1 MTTTVEPEACRTMH
15 INHQHI
21 LSSVPEGIVATDTR
35 GIIVFT
41 NDAADRIMN
50 LTVRQQAGN
59 HISAISN
66 YLSELLATCLDQK
79 KTMRFRD
86 FQFNGKRMEVEIS
99 PILKN
104 KNTVGVIYSLKE
116 KYVFNAGDG
125 LSTSQML
132 QLQLDAVFNFSEL
145 GTWILDSQGVVL
157 KLNPAAEKLIGINA
171 TDIQGKNIEL
181 LAEKGI
187 IDQALTPH
195 ILKSKRPVTKLL
207 HVKKT
212 DRYVMSTGMPVKDQ
226 NGNILL
232 VVVHELDITTLKN
245 LQGQLDELRVLTEK
259 YKDELSHLNLLDIK
273 THGIISE
280 SQEMKQVI
288 NVVLKLARFDVSN
301 ILIQGESGT
310 GKGLIAQFI
319 HKSGKRKSKP
329 FIQVN
334 CAALPETLL
343 EAELFGFEKG
353 SFTGAGARGKIG
365 LFEMAQHGT
374 ILLDEIGELP
384 LALQSKLLKCLDDH
398 EIMHIGGLKP
408 IKIDCT
414 IIAATNRDLKTRVAE
429 KKFREDLYHRL
440 NAFSVQ
446 LPSLRKRPED
456 IVALTSFFLD
466 KYNQK
471 YNMQK
476 RLSLKAIN
484 SLQQYKFPGN
494 VRELKNIL
502 KQGVV
507 MHDEE
512 VLDDILPT
520 DRMSRKAYR
529 WPSME
534 DDAGL
539 DLNELMNNFEKSI
552 LGHAMGQCK
561 STRQAAA
568 YLNTSQSRIARLLKK
583 HGMTSGKRRT

>member
-1 MTTTVEPEACRTMH
+1 MN

-21 LSSVPEGIVATDTR
+21 LRSVPEGIIATDTQ
-35 GIIVFT
+35 GIMVFI

-50 LTVRQQAGN
+50 LTFRQQAGS
-59 HISAISN
+59 HISTISN
-66 YLSELLATCLDQK
+66 YLSELLTECLEQK
-79 KTMRFRD
+79 KPMRFRD
-86 FQFNGKRMEVEIS
+86 FQCNGKRMEVEIS
-99 PILKN
+99 PIFK
-104 KNTVGVIYSLKE
+104 KKAIVGVVYSLKV
-116 KYVFNAGDG
+116 KYVFKAGDG

-132 QLQLDAVFNFSEL
+132 QLQLDAVFDFSEL
-145 GTWILDSQGVVL
+145 GTWILDGNGIVL

-171 TDIQGKNIEL
+171 TDIRGKNIEL

-195 ILKSKRPVTKLL
+195 ILNSKRPVTKLL
-207 HVKKT
+207 HVLKT
-212 DRYVMSTGMPVKDQ
+212 DRYVMSTGMPILDQ
-226 NGNILL
+226 EGNILL
-232 VVVHELDITTLKN
+232 VVVQELDITTLRN
-245 LQGQLDELRVLTEK
+245 LQGQLDELRVLAEK
-259 YKDELSHLNLLDIK
+259 YQDELSHLNLLDSK

-280 SQEMKQVI
+280 SKEMKQVL

-319 HKSGKRKSKP
+319 HKSGKRKAKP

-334 CAALPETLL
+334 CAALPGTLL

-353 SFTGAGARGKIG
+353 SFTGAGTKGKIG

-384 LALQSKLLKCLDDH
+384 LSLQSKLLKCLDEH

-408 IKIDCT
+408 IKVDCT
-414 IIAATNRDLKTRVAE
+414 IIAATNRDLKNRVAE

-440 NAFSVQ
+440 NTFSIK
-446 LPSLRKRPED
+446 LPSLRQRPED
-456 IVALTSFFLD
+456 IVALTKFFLD
-466 KYNQK
+466 KYNRK

-476 RLSLKAIN
+476 RLSFKAVH
-484 SLQQYKFPGN
+484 SLQQYEFPGN

-502 KQGVV
+502 NQGVV

-512 VLDDILPT
+512 VLNDILPPGGKLPKQYPW
-520 DRMSRKAYR
+520 S
-529 WPSME
+529 SIEE
-534 DDAGL
+534 DARL
-539 DLNELMNNFEKSI
+539 DLTELINNFEKSI
-552 LGHAMGQCK
+552 LDHAMGQCK

-583 HGMTSGKRRT
+583 HRMSSSYRRL

>member
-1 MTTTVEPEACRTMH
+1 M

-21 LSSVPEGIVATDTR
+21 LKSIPEGIIATDTQ
-35 GIIVFT
+35 GAMIFI
-41 NDAADRIMN
+41 NEAAIRIMK
-50 LTVRQQAGN
+50 LTVRQQVGS

-66 YLSELLATCLDQK
+66 YLSELLSECLEQK
-79 KTMRFRD
+79 KSMRFRD
-86 FQFNGKRMEVEIS
+86 FQCNGKRMEVEIS
-99 PILKN
+99 PILKGSN
-104 KNTVGVIYSLKE
+104 SVGAVYKLKE
-116 KYVFNAGDG
+116 KYVFKAGDG

-145 GTWILDSQGVVL
+145 GTWILDGVGTVL
-157 KLNPAAEKLIGINA
+157 KLNQAAEKLIGINA

-181 LAEKGI
+181 LAEKGV

-207 HVKKT
+207 HVLKT
-212 DRYVMSTGMPVKDQ
+212 DRYVMSTGMPVMDQ
-226 NGNILL
+226 DGNILL
-232 VVVHELDITTLKN
+232 VVVQELDITTLRN
-245 LQGQLDELRVLTEK
+245 LQGQLDELRVLAEK

-273 THGIISE
+273 TQGIISE
-280 SQEMKQVI
+280 SKEMKQVL

-319 HKSGKRKSKP
+319 HKTGKRKDKP

-353 SFTGAGARGKIG
+353 SFTGAGAKGKIG

-384 LALQSKLLKCLDDH
+384 LSLQSKLLKCLDDH
-398 EIMHIGGLKP
+398 EIMHIGGLRS

-440 NAFSVQ
+440 NAFSIE
-446 LPSLRKRPED
+446 LPPLRRRPED
-456 IVALTSFFLD
+456 IVALTNFFLD

-476 RLSLKAIN
+476 RLSLKALH
-484 SLQQYKFPGN
+484 SLQQYEFPGN

-507 MHDEE
+507 MQDEK
-512 VLDDILPT
+512 VLDEILPPNLL
-520 DRMSRKAYR
+520 SQKEHR
-529 WPSME
+529 WPAME
-534 DDAGL
+534 YDAEL
-539 DLNELMNNFEKSI
+539 DLAELINNFEKSI
-552 LGHAMGQCK
+552 LDHAMGQCK
-561 STRQAAA
+561 STRKAAA
-568 YLNTSQSRIARLLKK
+568 YLNTSQSKIARLLKK
-583 HGMTSGKRRT
+583 HRMSANHRGQ

>member
-1 MTTTVEPEACRTMH
+1 MH

-21 LSSVPEGIVATDTR
+21 LESVPEGIIATDTQ
-35 GIIVFT
+35 GIMVFI
-41 NDAADRIMN
+41 NDAADRILS
-50 LTVRQQAGN
+50 LTFRQQAGS

-66 YLSELLATCLDQK
+66 YLSELLSKCLEQK

-86 FQFNGKRMEVEIS
+86 FQYNGKRMEVEIS
-99 PILKN
+99 PILK
-104 KNTVGVIYSLKE
+104 KKEIVGVIYSLKE
-116 KYVFNAGDG
+116 KYVFKAGDG

-145 GTWILDSQGVVL
+145 GTWILDSKGIVL
-157 KLNPAAEKLIGINA
+157 KLNHAAEKLIGINA
-171 TDIQGKNIEL
+171 TDIQGKNIQL

-195 ILKSKRPVTKLL
+195 ILKAKRPVTKLL

-212 DRYVMSTGMPVKDQ
+212 DRYVMSTGMPVMDQ
-226 NGNILL
+226 GGNILL
-232 VVVHELDITTLKN
+232 VVVQELDITTLKN
-245 LQGQLDELRVLTEK
+245 LQGQLDELRVLAEK

-280 SQEMKQVI
+280 SKEMKQLI

-319 HKSGKRKSKP
+319 HKSGKRKNKP

-334 CAALPETLL
+334 CAALPKTLL

-353 SFTGAGARGKIG
+353 SFTGAGSKGKIG

-384 LALQSKLLKCLDDH
+384 LSLQSKLLKCLDDH

-429 KKFREDLYHRL
+429 KKFREDLFHRL

-456 IVALTSFFLD
+456 IVALTNFFLD
-466 KYNQK
+466 KYNRK

-476 RLSLKAIN
+476 RLSLKAMN
-484 SLQQYKFPGN
+484 SLQQYNFPGN

-512 VLDDILPT
+512 VLDEILTPPP
-520 DRMSRKAYR
+520 DRPPQKGYR
-529 WPSME
+529 WPSIEE
-534 DDAGL
+534 DTRL
-539 DLNELMNNFEKSI
+539 NLNELINSFEKSI
-552 LGHAMGQCK
+552 LDHAMVRCK
-561 STRQAAA
+561 STRKAAA
-568 YLNTSQSRIARLLKK
+568 YLNTSQSRIARLQKK
-583 HGMTSGKRRT
+583 HRMSSSGRRT

>member
-1 MTTTVEPEACRTMH
+1 MN

-21 LSSVPEGIVATDTR
+21 LKSVSEGIIATDTQ
-35 GIIVFT
+35 GTIVFI

-50 LTVRQQAGN
+50 LTIHQQAGS

-66 YLSELLATCLDQK
+66 YLSEILAECLEQK
-79 KTMRFRD
+79 KPMRFRD
-86 FQFNGKRMEVEIS
+86 FQCNGKRMEVEIS
-99 PILKN
+99 PILK
-104 KNTVGVIYSLKE
+104 KKIIVGAVYSLKE
-116 KYVFNAGDG
+116 KYVFKTGAD

-145 GTWILDSQGVVL
+145 GTWVLDGNGVVL
-157 KLNPAAEKLIGINA
+157 KLNPAAEKLIGIKEA
-171 TDIQGKNIEL
+171 DIKGEDIEL
-181 LAEKGI
+181 LAKKGV

-195 ILKSKRPVTKLL
+195 ILKTKRPVTKLL
-207 HVKKT
+207 HVLKT
-212 DRYVMSTGMPVKDQ
+212 DRYVMSTGMPVMDQ
-226 NGNILL
+226 DGNILL
-232 VVVHELDITTLKN
+232 VVVQELDITTLKN
-245 LQGQLDELRVLTEK
+245 LQGQLDELRVLAEK

-273 THGIISE
+273 TQGIISE
-280 SQEMKQVI
+280 SKEMKQVL

-319 HKSGKRKSKP
+319 HNSGKRKRKP

-353 SFTGAGARGKIG
+353 SFTGAGVKGKIG
-365 LFEMAQHGT
+365 LFEMAQQGT

-384 LALQSKLLKCLDDH
+384 LSLQSKLLKCLDDH

-414 IIAATNRDLKTRVAE
+414 IIAATNRDLETRVAE

-440 NAFSVQ
+440 NAFSIQ
-446 LPSLRKRPED
+446 LPPLRQRPED
-456 IVALTSFFLD
+456 IAALTNFFLD

-471 YNMQK
+471 YNLRK
-476 RLSLKAIN
+476 RLSLKAVH
-484 SLQQYKFPGN
+484 SLQQYEFPGN

-512 VLDDILPT
+512 VLDDILPPG
-520 DRMSRKAYR
+520 RQSQKEYR
-529 WPSME
+529 WPSIE
-534 DDAGL
+534 DDTKL
-539 DLNELMNNFEKSI
+539 DLAELINNFEKSI
-552 LGHAMGQCK
+552 LDHAMGQCHT
-561 STRQAAA
+561 TRQAAA
-568 YLNTSQSRIARLLKK
+568 YLNTSQSKIARLLKK
-583 HGMTSGKRRT
+583 HRMSSSYRRL

>member
-1 MTTTVEPEACRTMH
+1 MN

-21 LSSVPEGIVATDTR
+21 LRSVPEGIIATDTQ
-35 GIIVFT
+35 GIMVFI

-50 LTVRQQAGN
+50 MTFRQQAGS
-59 HISAISN
+59 HISTISN
-66 YLSELLATCLDQK
+66 YLSELLTECIEQEK
-79 KTMRFRD
+79 PMRFRD
-86 FQFNGKRMEVEIS
+86 FQCNGKRMEVEIS
-99 PILKN
+99 PIFK
-104 KNTVGVIYSLKE
+104 KKTIVGVVYSLKV
-116 KYVFNAGDG
+116 KYVFKAGDG

-132 QLQLDAVFNFSEL
+132 QLQLDAVFDFSEL
-145 GTWILDSQGVVL
+145 GTWILDGNGIVL

-171 TDIQGKNIEL
+171 TDIEGKNIEL

-195 ILKSKRPVTKLL
+195 ILNSKRPVTKLL
-207 HVKKT
+207 HVLKT
-212 DRYVMSTGMPVKDQ
+212 DRYVMSTGMPILDQ
-226 NGNILL
+226 EGNILL
-232 VVVHELDITTLKN
+232 VVVQELDITTLRN
-245 LQGQLDELRVLTEK
+245 LQGQLDELRVLAEK
-259 YKDELSHLNLLDIK
+259 YQDELSHLNLLDSK

-280 SQEMKQVI
+280 SKEMKQVL

-319 HKSGKRKSKP
+319 HKSGKRKAKP

-334 CAALPETLL
+334 CAALPGTLL

-353 SFTGAGARGKIG
+353 SFTGAGTKGKIG

-384 LALQSKLLKCLDDH
+384 LSLQSKLLKCLDDH

-408 IKIDCT
+408 IKVDCT
-414 IIAATNRDLKTRVAE
+414 IIAATNRDLKNRVAE

-440 NAFSVQ
+440 NTFSIK
-446 LPSLRKRPED
+446 LPSLRQRPED
-456 IVALTSFFLD
+456 IVALTKFFLN
-466 KYNQK
+466 KYNRK

-476 RLSLKAIN
+476 RLSFKAVHR
-484 SLQQYKFPGN
+484 LQQYEFPGN

-502 KQGVV
+502 NQGVV

-512 VLDDILPT
+512 VLNDILPPGGKLPKQYPW
-520 DRMSRKAYR
+520 S
-529 WPSME
+529 SIEE
-534 DDAGL
+534 DARL
-539 DLNELMNNFEKSI
+539 DLTELINNFEKSI
-552 LGHAMGQCK
+552 LDHAMGQCK

-583 HGMTSGKRRT
+583 HRMSSSYRRL

>member
-1 MTTTVEPEACRTMH
+1 MEAGHTMN
-15 INHQHI
+15 INHQQI
-21 LSSVPEGIVATDTR
+21 LKSVPESIIATDTQ
-35 GIIVFT
+35 GTMIFI
-41 NDAADRIMN
+41 NDAANRIMN
-50 LTVRQQAGN
+50 LTFRQQAGS
-59 HISAISN
+59 HVSAISN
-66 YLSELLATCLDQK
+66 YLSEMLSECLKQK

-86 FQFNGKRMEVEIS
+86 FQLNGKRMEVEIS
-99 PILKN
+99 PILKE
-104 KNTVGVIYSLKE
+104 KTIVGLVYSLKE
-116 KYVFNAGDG
+116 KYVFKTGVG

-145 GTWILDSQGVVL
+145 GTWILDNQGVVL

-171 TDIQGKNIEL
+171 TDIQGKHIEL

-207 HVKKT
+207 HVLKT
-212 DRYVMSTGMPVKDQ
+212 DRYVMSTGMPVLDQ

-232 VVVHELDITTLKN
+232 VVVQELDITTLKN
-245 LQGQLDELRVLTEK
+245 LQGQLDELRVLAEK
-259 YKDELSHLNLLDIK
+259 YKDELSHINLLDIK

-280 SQEMKQVI
+280 SKEMKQVL

-353 SFTGAGARGKIG
+353 SFTGASTKGKIG

-384 LALQSKLLKCLDDH
+384 LSLQSKLLKCLDDH

-414 IIAATNRDLKTRVAE
+414 IIAATNRDLKTRAAE
-429 KKFREDLYHRL
+429 KKLREDLYHRL
-440 NAFSVQ
+440 NAFSIQ
-446 LPSLRKRPED
+446 LPPLRQRPED
-456 IVALTSFFLD
+456 ISALTHFFLD
-466 KYNQK
+466 KYNRK
-471 YNMQK
+471 YDMEK
-476 RLSLKAIN
+476 RLSLNAIHT
-484 SLQQYKFPGN
+484 LQQYDFPGN

-507 MHDEE
+507 MHDED
-512 VLDDILPT
+512 VLDKILPT
-520 DRMSRKAYR
+520 GRLSKKVYQ
-529 WPSME
+529 WPPIE

-539 DLNELMNNFEKSI
+539 DMEELINNFEKSI
-552 LGHAMGQCK
+552 LDHAMGQCK
-561 STRQAAA
+561 STRQAAL
-568 YLNTSQSRIARLLKK
+568 YLNTSQSKIARLLKK
-583 HGMTSGKRRT
+583 HRLSTGYRRG

>member
-1 MTTTVEPEACRTMH
+1 MN

-21 LSSVPEGIVATDTR
+21 LKSVSEGIIATDTQ
-35 GIIVFT
+35 GTIVFI

-50 LTVRQQAGN
+50 LTIHQQSGS

-66 YLSELLATCLDQK
+66 YLSEILAECLEQK
-79 KTMRFRD
+79 KPMRFRD
-86 FQFNGKRMEVEIS
+86 FQCNGNRMEVEIS
-99 PILKN
+99 PILK
-104 KNTVGVIYSLKE
+104 KNVTVGAVYSLKG
-116 KYVFNAGDG
+116 KYVFKTGAD

-145 GTWILDSQGVVL
+145 GTWVLDGNGVVL
-157 KLNPAAEKLIGINA
+157 KLNPAAEKLIGIKEA
-171 TDIQGKNIEL
+171 DIKGEDIEL
-181 LAEKGI
+181 LAKKGV

-195 ILKSKRPVTKLL
+195 ILKTKRPVTKLL
-207 HVKKT
+207 HVLKT
-212 DRYVMSTGMPVKDQ
+212 DRYVMSTGMPVMDQ
-226 NGNILL
+226 DGNILL
-232 VVVHELDITTLKN
+232 VVVQELDITTLKN
-245 LQGQLDELRVLTEK
+245 LQGQLDELRVLAEK

-273 THGIISE
+273 TQGIISE
-280 SQEMKQVI
+280 SKEMKQVL

-319 HKSGKRKSKP
+319 HNSGKRKRNP

-353 SFTGAGARGKIG
+353 SFTGAGVKGKIG
-365 LFEMAQHGT
+365 LFEMAQQGT

-384 LALQSKLLKCLDDH
+384 LSLQSKLLKCLDDH

-414 IIAATNRDLKTRVAE
+414 IIAATNRDLETRVAE

-440 NAFSVQ
+440 NAFSIQ
-446 LPSLRKRPED
+446 LPPLRQRPED
-456 IVALTSFFLD
+456 IAALTNFFLD

-471 YNMQK
+471 YNLRK
-476 RLSLKAIN
+476 RLSLKAVH
-484 SLQQYKFPGN
+484 SLQQYEFPGN

-512 VLDDILPT
+512 VLDEILPPG
-520 DRMSRKAYR
+520 RQSQKEYR
-529 WPSME
+529 WPSIE
-534 DDAGL
+534 DDAKL
-539 DLNELMNNFEKSI
+539 DLTELINNFEKSI
-552 LGHAMGQCK
+552 LDHAMGQCHT
-561 STRQAAA
+561 TRQAAA
-568 YLNTSQSRIARLLKK
+568 YLNTSQSKIARLLKK
-583 HGMTSGKRRT
+583 HRMSSSYRRL

>member
-1 MTTTVEPEACRTMH
+1 M
-15 INHQHI
+15 
-21 LSSVPEGIVATDTR
+21 
-35 GIIVFT
+35 GIIIFI
-41 NDAADRIMN
+41 NDAAIRIMK
-50 LTVRQQAGN
+50 LTARQQVGS
-59 HISAISN
+59 HISAISH
-66 YLSELLATCLDQK
+66 YLSERLSDCLEQEK
-79 KTMRFRD
+79 SMRFRD
-86 FQFNGKRMEVEIS
+86 FQCNGKRMEVEIS
-99 PILKN
+99 PILN
-104 KNTVGVIYSLKE
+104 KSTTVGAVYSLKE
-116 KYVFNAGDG
+116 KYVFKAGDG

-145 GTWILDSQGVVL
+145 GTWILDGAGTVL

-171 TDIQGKNIEL
+171 ADIQGKNIEL

-207 HVKKT
+207 HVLKT
-212 DRYVMSTGMPVKDQ
+212 GRYVMSTGMPVMDQ
-226 NGNILL
+226 DGNILL
-232 VVVHELDITTLKN
+232 VVVQELDITTLRN
-245 LQGQLDELRVLTEK
+245 LRGQLDELRVLTEK
-259 YKDELSHLNLLDIK
+259 YQDELSHLNLLDIK
-273 THGIISE
+273 TQGIISE
-280 SQEMKQVI
+280 SKEMKQVL

-319 HKSGKRKSKP
+319 HNSGKRKDKP

-353 SFTGAGARGKIG
+353 SFTGAGAKGKIG

-384 LALQSKLLKCLDDH
+384 LSLQSKLLKCLDDH

-408 IKIDCT
+408 IRIDCT
-414 IIAATNRDLKTRVAE
+414 IIAATNRDLKTRVAK
-429 KKFREDLYHRL
+429 KKFRQDLYHRL
-440 NAFSVQ
+440 NAFSIE
-446 LPSLRKRPED
+446 LPPLRRRPED
-456 IVALTSFFLD
+456 IAALTNFFLD

-471 YNMQK
+471 YDMRK
-476 RLSLKAIN
+476 RLSLKAVH
-484 SLQQYKFPGN
+484 SLQQYEFPGN

-512 VLDDILPT
+512 VLDEILPPG
-520 DRMSRKAYR
+520 RVSPKEYR
-529 WPSME
+529 WPSIE

-539 DLNELMNNFEKSI
+539 DLTELINNFEKSI
-552 LGHAMGQCK
+552 LDYAMGQCK
-561 STRQAAA
+561 STREAAA
-568 YLNTSQSRIARLLKK
+568 YLSTSQSKISRLLKK
-583 HGMTSGKRRT
+583 HRMSTNRQNG

>member
-1 MTTTVEPEACRTMH
+1 MN

-21 LSSVPEGIVATDTR
+21 LRSVPEGIIATDTQ
-35 GIIVFT
+35 GIMVFI
-41 NDAADRIMN
+41 NDAADRIVN
-50 LTVRQQAGN
+50 LTFRQQVGS
-59 HISAISN
+59 HISTISN
-66 YLSELLATCLDQK
+66 YLSELLTECLEQK
-79 KTMRFRD
+79 KPMRFRD
-86 FQFNGKRMEVEIS
+86 FQCNGKRMEVEIS
-99 PILKN
+99 PIFK
-104 KNTVGVIYSLKE
+104 KKTIVGVVYSLKV
-116 KYVFNAGDG
+116 KYVFKAGDG

-132 QLQLDAVFNFSEL
+132 QLQLDAVFDFSEL
-145 GTWILDSQGVVL
+145 GTWILDGNGIVL

-171 TDIQGKNIEL
+171 TDIRGKNIEL

-195 ILKSKRPVTKLL
+195 ILNSKRPVTKLL
-207 HVKKT
+207 HVLKT
-212 DRYVMSTGMPVKDQ
+212 DRYVMSTGMPILDQ
-226 NGNILL
+226 EGNILL
-232 VVVHELDITTLKN
+232 VVVQELDITTLRN
-245 LQGQLDELRVLTEK
+245 LQGQLDELRVLAEK
-259 YKDELSHLNLLDIK
+259 YQDELSHLNLLDSK

-280 SQEMKQVI
+280 SKEMKQVL

-319 HKSGKRKSKP
+319 HKSGKRKAKP

-334 CAALPETLL
+334 CAALPGTLL

-353 SFTGAGARGKIG
+353 SFTGAGTKGKIG

-384 LALQSKLLKCLDDH
+384 LSLQSKLLKCLDDH

-408 IKIDCT
+408 IKVDCT
-414 IIAATNRDLKTRVAE
+414 IIAATNRDLKNRVAE

-440 NAFSVQ
+440 NTFSIK
-446 LPSLRKRPED
+446 LPSLRQRPED
-456 IVALTSFFLD
+456 IVALTKFFLD
-466 KYNQK
+466 KYNRK

-476 RLSLKAIN
+476 RLSFKAVH
-484 SLQQYKFPGN
+484 SLQQYEFPGN

-502 KQGVV
+502 NQGVV

-512 VLDDILPT
+512 VLNDILPPGGKLPKQYPW
-520 DRMSRKAYR
+520 S
-529 WPSME
+529 SIEE
-534 DDAGL
+534 DARL
-539 DLNELMNNFEKSI
+539 DLTELINNFEKSI
-552 LGHAMGQCK
+552 LDHAMGQCK

-583 HGMTSGKRRT
+583 HRMSSSYRRL